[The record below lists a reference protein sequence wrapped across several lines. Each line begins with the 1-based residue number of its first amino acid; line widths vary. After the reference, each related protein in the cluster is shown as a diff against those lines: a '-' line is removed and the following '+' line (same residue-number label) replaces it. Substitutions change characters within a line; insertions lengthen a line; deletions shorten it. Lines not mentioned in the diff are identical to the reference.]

1 MMIPCPSPTELN
13 GSSLC
18 EEMLIAKAFLVMQ
31 VYKKPLYGTISYKA
45 HVMTLPH
52 NVQKRADILP
62 NPLSEMPVV
71 MFQARHRDN
80 KKFNFKDCGNFVL
93 KVLCWLRKH
102 SL

>member
-1 MMIPCPSPTELN
+1 MMIPCPAPTELK
-13 GSSLC
+13 GLSLC
-18 EEMLIAKAFLVMQ
+18 EEILIAKAFLFP
-31 VYKKPLYGTISYKA
+31 YKKPLYGTISYKG

-62 NPLSEMPVV
+62 NLPSEMPVV
-71 MFQARHRDN
+71 VFQARHRDN
-80 KKFNFKDCGNFVL
+80 KKFNFKDCGNFIL